1 VLEDMSRLVLAL
13 LLLHATGQQ
22 VELYTFKEGFLGFL
36 KVLYSTLLHP
46 HH

>member
-1 VLEDMSRLVLAL
+1 MSRLVLAL

-22 VELYTFKEGFLGFL
+22 VELYSFQGGFLGFF
-36 KVLYSTLLHP
+36 KVLYSTMLHP

>member
-1 VLEDMSRLVLAL
+1 MSRLVLAL

-22 VELYTFKEGFLGFL
+22 VELYSFKGGFLGFL
-36 KVLYSTLLHP
+36 KVLYSTLLYP